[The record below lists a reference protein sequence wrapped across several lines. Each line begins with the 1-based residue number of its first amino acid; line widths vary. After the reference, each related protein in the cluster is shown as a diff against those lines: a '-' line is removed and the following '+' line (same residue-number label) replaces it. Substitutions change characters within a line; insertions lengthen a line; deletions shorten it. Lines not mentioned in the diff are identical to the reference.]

1 MDTLQG
7 KCSDVYCEWETSFPY
22 GKFLNESCDV
32 MMDRCDDKAQLLIFV
47 HEITKSL
54 RLWRTWVVFAQ
65 WKEPFIHLGKCMLD
79 KVAHQQKN
87 NHVVDVTKII
97 NFIRVLNRRQFVV
110 LLKEQETKHGDIG
123 YHICFRLLDKCWHF
137 YYASFLCLLPNS
149 NIYF

>member
-1 MDTLQG
+1 MATLQS
-7 KCSDVYCEWETSFPY
+7 KCGDVYCEWETSFPY

-32 MMDRCDDKAQLLIFV
+32 MMDGCGDTAQLLIFV

-54 RLWRTWVVFAQ
+54 RLWRTWVVFVQ
-65 WKEPFIHLGKCMLD
+65 WKGPFIHLGKCILD

-87 NHVVDVTKII
+87 NHVVDVSKII

-123 YHICFRLLDKCWHF
+123 YHVCFRWLGQMLTLL
-137 YYASFLCLLPNS
+137 LCLFLVF
-149 NIYF
+149 IA